1 MQFTQQHT
9 RIRAGSPCVILNR
22 QSQAV
27 ISAAII
33 RDGVPADCAQA
44 TEIQR
49 AAFGHLH
56 WDFCDE
62 PFKVAELPEGEMMA
76 YLIWRWTF
84 TGEFEIVS
92 IATHPKH
99 QRKGVASA
107 LIHDFCLTHRGDVF
121 LEVEETNQGAIAL
134 YEWQGFEKTGVRHVY
149 YENTTNGAVVMNLRN
164 RLAGRHIVKVV
175 PRYIK

>member
-1 MQFTQQHT
+1 MQFTQQHSKP
-9 RIRAGSPCVILNR
+9 RIPGSPYAILNR
-22 QSQAV
+22 QSHAV

-33 RDGVPADCAQA
+33 RDGVSADHAQA
-44 TEIQR
+44 SEIQR

-56 WDFCDE
+56 WPFGDE
-62 PFKVAELPEGEMMA
+62 PFKVAELPEAEMMA
-76 YLIWRWTF
+76 YLMWRWTF
-84 TGEFEIVS
+84 TGEFEIIS

-121 LEVEETNQGAIAL
+121 LEVEETNHGAIAL

-164 RLAGRHIVKVV
+164 RLAVGTSLRSS
-175 PRYIK
+175 

>member
-9 RIRAGSPCVILNR
+9 RIRAGSPDVILNR
-22 QSQAV
+22 QSHAV

-33 RDGVPADCAQA
+33 RDGVSADHAQA

-56 WDFCDE
+56 W
-62 PFKVAELPEGEMMA
+62 PSATSPSKWRKLPEGEMMA
-76 YLIWRWTF
+76 YLMWRWTF

-99 QRKGVASA
+99 QRQGVASA
-107 LIHDFCLTHRGDVF
+107 LIHDLFNPQRRLFSRSRGNEPGGESRF
-121 LEVEETNQGAIAL
+121 
-134 YEWQGFEKTGVRHVY
+134 
-149 YENTTNGAVVMNLRN
+149 TNGRASKRQAYGTSIAKI
-164 RLAGRHIVKVV
+164 RGTGRWS
-175 PRYIK
+175 